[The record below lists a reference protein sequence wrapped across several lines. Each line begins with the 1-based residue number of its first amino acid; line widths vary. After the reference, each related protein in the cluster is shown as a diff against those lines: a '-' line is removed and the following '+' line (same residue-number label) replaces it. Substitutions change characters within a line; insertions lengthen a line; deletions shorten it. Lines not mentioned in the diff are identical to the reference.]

1 MALKDD
7 MKSRQSKETG
17 VFQVTRGGQF
27 ISRGVDKANYATMV
41 LVRVKITRWA
51 FEALSD
57 GVTTAVRYSAVRRQT
72 SLKPGSV
79 LGSVYGG
86 GMGSMSLF
94 VLLVV
99 AYMCVRECAGVCSC
113 VCVWGGGASVYI
125 NVCVC
130 VCVCVS
136 ARICACVV
144 YGMQECS
151 CVC

>member
-113 VCVWGGGASVYI
+113 VCVLGGGVPLCI
-125 NVCVC
+125 
-130 VCVCVS
+130 
-136 ARICACVV
+136 
-144 YGMQECS
+144 
-151 CVC
+151 

>member
-17 VFQVTRGGQF
+17 VFQVTRDGQF

-79 LGSVYGG
+79 LGSKYGG
-86 GMGSMSLF
+86 GMESMSLF

-99 AYMCVRECAGVCSC
+99 AYMCVRECVGVCSC
-113 VCVWGGGASVYI
+113 VCGGGGCLCVYK
-125 NVCVC
+125 CVC
-130 VCVCVS
+130 VCV
-136 ARICACVV
+136 
-144 YGMQECS
+144 
-151 CVC
+151 